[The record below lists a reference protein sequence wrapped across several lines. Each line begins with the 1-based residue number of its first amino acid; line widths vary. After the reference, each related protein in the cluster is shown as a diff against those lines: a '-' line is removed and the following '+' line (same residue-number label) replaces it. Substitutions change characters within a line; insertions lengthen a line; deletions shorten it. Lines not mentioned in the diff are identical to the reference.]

1 MNLSFLTQLIDANR
15 IGGWVRAIV
24 AAGFVALVAKYPVLG
39 NYVDPAIQTQIA
51 AAIAAIAVGAWSQL
65 TKTDASKIAAVA
77 ALPEVTKITVAPIG
91 ATDAAAAAA
100 DPAQPKVST

>member
-1 MNLSFLTQLIDANR
+1 MNLSFLTQLIDANK

-77 ALPEVTKITVAPIG
+77 ALPEVTKITISPTAADG
-91 ATDAAAAAA
+91 AAKVAA
-100 DPAQPKVST
+100 DPTQPKVTI